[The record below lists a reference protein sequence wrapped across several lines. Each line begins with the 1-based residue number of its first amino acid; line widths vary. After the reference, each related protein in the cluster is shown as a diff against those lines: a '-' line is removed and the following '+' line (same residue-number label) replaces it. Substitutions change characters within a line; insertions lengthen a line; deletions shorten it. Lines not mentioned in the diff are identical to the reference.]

1 MNIPPNLVPIFWGA
15 LGLTGLATACLAVGI
30 TLLLGTAIS
39 HRRVALP
46 MIWISA
52 SLLVAGASALI
63 VVLAHS

>member
-1 MNIPPNLVPIFWGA
+1 MNISPELIPIFWGA
-15 LGLTGLATACLAVGI
+15 LGLVGLAAVSLGVGI

-52 SLLVAGASALI
+52 SLLVAGTAALI
-63 VVLAHS
+63 IVLSHS

>member
-1 MNIPPNLVPIFWGA
+1 MNIPPELIPIFWGA
-15 LGLTGLATACLAVGI
+15 LGLTGLAAIFLTVGI

-52 SLLVAGASALI
+52 SLLVAGSAALI
-63 VVLAHS
+63 VVLSHS